1 MKIKKWIKENIDDK
15 VKSIHI
21 IRTPKNKAAKYFI
34 DRSKEFKF
42 DIVVNGS
49 IVERLFNTIK
59 YGQLLVFSAIL
70 IQIFFVGVVL
80 SPNFIITEI
89 FFPYA
94 YAIDKEQ
101 YLYIS
106 FGYFLFMLMF
116 FYIIKI
122 DSAIVI
128 FIIWN
133 LLFGIS
139 LILYGF
145 FRKNGVNDD
154 IYLVE

>member
-1 MKIKKWIKENIDDK
+1 
-15 VKSIHI
+15 
-21 IRTPKNKAAKYFI
+21 
-34 DRSKEFKF
+34 
-42 DIVVNGS
+42 VVNGS

-80 SPNFIITEI
+80 SPNFIKNETINLYVFLIVSILMGIFFIYFSFGLTEI